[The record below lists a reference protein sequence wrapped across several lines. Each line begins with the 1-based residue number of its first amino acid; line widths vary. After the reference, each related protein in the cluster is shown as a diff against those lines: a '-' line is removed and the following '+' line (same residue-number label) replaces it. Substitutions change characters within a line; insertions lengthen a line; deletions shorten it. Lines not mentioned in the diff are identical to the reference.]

1 MGNLR
6 KGILSPA
13 GGSWDRESPLKH
25 MDCTVQESA
34 DLNRDGFPVLHQ
46 RIQTSSYPL
55 TLWLLMVM
63 IVLIDTANQM
73 MLFKFYLTHIMF

>member
-55 TLWLLMVM
+55 TL
-63 IVLIDTANQM
+63 
-73 MLFKFYLTHIMF
+73 

>member
-13 GGSWDRESPLKH
+13 RGSWDQKSPLKH
-25 MDCTVQESA
+25 MDFIVQESA

-46 RIQTSSYPL
+46 KIQTSSYRL
-55 TLWLLMVM
+55 MLSLLMMM
-63 IVLIDTANQM
+63 IVLIETAHQM